1 MKSVPLASFFHLCII
16 LVFIFPSLYYFLWS
30 FDSVLLCIILLFS
43 QCTMTFDSVLIDNW
57 QTHTGTSCRDY
68 ISHHP
73 NPCSRMASVRGE
85 FDLGFAADI
94 GATAI
99 SCWRTEENQL
109 FLIGSQS
116 YISSLLSDF
125 IVLTSNIHC
134 WWENPYTVKK
144 NPPTHFISEMV
155 VWRIRTYGNGNQLS
169 HSCKIFSP
177 TKIEASTQGQRAKS
191 FDQHFL
197 LCLEL

>member
-1 MKSVPLASFFHLCII
+1 MLRLTGTWQRMKSVPLVSFFHLCII
-16 LVFIFPSLYYFLWS
+16 LIFIFPSLYYSLWS

-43 QCTMTFDSVLIDNW
+43 QCTIAFESVLIDNW

-68 ISHHP
+68 ISRHP
-73 NPCSRMASVRGE
+73 NPCPRMASVRGE

-125 IVLTSNIHC
+125 YSSNKQYPSLVGKSIRC
-134 WWENPYTVKK
+134 QKK
-144 NPPTHFISEMV
+144 STDSFHL
-155 VWRIRTYGNGNQLS
+155 WNGSLKN
-169 HSCKIFSP
+169 
-177 TKIEASTQGQRAKS
+177 
-191 FDQHFL
+191 
-197 LCLEL
+197 